1 MKKVSALL
9 LTAVLGSSMVFA
21 SFTGNASLS
30 AKYDTATKDYGFA
43 NGSSAKFNIDLL
55 NEKAENATSEKAI
68 YAKIKASLRLGLVPV
83 NLEKGIGY
91 NDPTTLI
98 ISTGTPVTG
107 SDAVL
112 GLALKLDQAAVVGDG
127 WTVDITGPKGGVDYA
142 KSTIDSVKVKGATDD
157 WGVIKADY
165 DDFFNYKP
173 VYNKKL
179 GGFNATIGSSI
190 LGVGFNHVEGT
201 GTDATVYVGGKD
213 YQVSEGL
220 TFSGA
225 VAYSQTA
232 VTLTSAAKKD
242 VAAGL
247 KVAYEA
253 NELTATVASDFGYDV
268 VAEKANADVSASVK
282 YAPVTV
288 DAYYATKASA
298 KGATEI
304 LNLLSVKVATDLKS
318 FDLPLTVTLKGKDLV
333 NAQKLAAEFKYAAT
347 DALTLTVSGDY
358 GVKDTSWSGKLAT
371 EYKVEEVGTIKAS
384 ASLAKGSIVAVAA
397 SVENK
402 TLVDNATLSL
412 KWADA
417 DDLLKKDAT
426 KTDFGSITAKINIA
440 F

>member
-30 AKYDTATKDYGFA
+30 AKYDTKTKNYGFA
-43 NGSSAKFNIDLL
+43 NDSSAKFNIDLL
-55 NEKAENATSEKAI
+55 NEKAENGTSEKAI

-91 NDPTTLI
+91 KDPTTLI
-98 ISTGTPVTG
+98 ISTGTPITG

-225 VAYSQTA
+225 VAYSQKA
-232 VTLTSAAKKD
+232 AAKN
-242 VAAGL
+242 ASAGL

-298 KGATEI
+298 KGATDI

-358 GVKDTSWSGKLAT
+358 GIKDKSWSGKLAT